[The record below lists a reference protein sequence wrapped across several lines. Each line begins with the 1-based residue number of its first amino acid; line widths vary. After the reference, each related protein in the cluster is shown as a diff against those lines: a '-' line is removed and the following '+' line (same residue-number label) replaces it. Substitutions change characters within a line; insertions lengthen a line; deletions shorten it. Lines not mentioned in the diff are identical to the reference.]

1 MGSVRIEKVQEL
13 IKQQASEIIMREVKD
28 PRIGFVTVT
37 KVDVSSDLHNAKL
50 FVSIL
55 GSDKQI
61 EDTWKGLNSSI
72 AFIRRELA
80 HRIRLKF
87 IPEIKFFMD
96 TSLEYSAHIQ
106 KLLIEVNKK
115 EAQKEKEDEAAK

>member
-1 MGSVRIEKVQEL
+1 MGSVRVEKIQEL
-13 IKQQASEIIMREVKD
+13 IKQETSEIIMRELKD

-37 KVDVSSDLHNAKL
+37 EVDVSSDLRNAKL
-50 FVSIL
+50 YVSIL

-61 EDTWKGLNSSI
+61 EDTWKGLNSSLG
-72 AFIRRELA
+72 FIRRELA

-87 IPEIKFFMD
+87 IPDIKFLMD

-106 KLLIEVNKK
+106 ELLIKV
-115 EAQKEKEDEAAK
+115 QKEEEKSHGSNT

>member
-1 MGSVRIEKVQEL
+1 MMGSVRVEKIQEL
-13 IKQQASEIIMREVKD
+13 IKQEASEIIMRELKD

-37 KVDVSSDLHNAKL
+37 EVDVSSDLRNAKL
-50 FVSIL
+50 YVSIL

-61 EDTWKGLNSSI
+61 EDTWKGLNSSLG
-72 AFIRRELA
+72 FIRRELA

-87 IPEIKFFMD
+87 IPEIKFLMD

-106 KLLIEVNKK
+106 ELLIKVQKDEEDKK
-115 EAQKEKEDEAAK
+115 

>member
-1 MGSVRIEKVQEL
+1 MGSVRVEKIQEL
-13 IKQQASEIIMREVKD
+13 IKQETSEIIMRELKD

-37 KVDVSSDLHNAKL
+37 EVDVSSDLRNAKL
-50 FVSIL
+50 YVSIL

-61 EDTWKGLNSSI
+61 EETWKGLNSSLG
-72 AFIRRELA
+72 FIRRELA

-87 IPEIKFFMD
+87 IPDIKFLMD

-106 KLLIEVNKK
+106 ELLIKV
-115 EAQKEKEDEAAK
+115 QKEEEKSHGSNT

>member
-1 MGSVRIEKVQEL
+1 MGSVRVEKIQEL
-13 IKQQASEIIMREVKD
+13 IKQEASEIIMRELKD

-37 KVDVSSDLHNAKL
+37 EVDVSSDLRNAKL
-50 FVSIL
+50 YVSIL

-61 EDTWKGLNSSI
+61 EDTWKGLNSSLG
-72 AFIRRELA
+72 FIRRELA

-96 TSLEYSAHIQ
+96 TSLKYSAHIQ
-106 KLLIEVNKK
+106 ELLIKV
-115 EAQKEKEDEAAK
+115 QKDEEKSHGSNV

>member
-13 IKQQASEIIMREVKD
+13 IKQEASEIIMRELKD
-28 PRIGFVTVT
+28 PRIGFVTIT
-37 KVDVSSDLHNAKL
+37 EVDVSSDLHNAKL
-50 FVSIL
+50 YVSIL

-61 EDTWKGLNSSI
+61 EDTWKGLNSSLG
-72 AFIRRELA
+72 FIRREVA

-87 IPEIKFFMD
+87 IPDITVLMD

-106 KLLIEVNKK
+106 ELLIKV
-115 EAQKEKEDEAAK
+115 QKEEEKSHGSNT

>member
-1 MGSVRIEKVQEL
+1 MGSVRVEKIQEL
-13 IKQQASEIIMREVKD
+13 IKQETSEIIMRELKD

-37 KVDVSSDLHNAKL
+37 EVDVSSDLRNAKL
-50 FVSIL
+50 YVSIL

-61 EDTWKGLNSSI
+61 EETWKGLNSSLG
-72 AFIRRELA
+72 FIRREIA

-87 IPEIKFFMD
+87 IPDIKFLMD

-106 KLLIEVNKK
+106 ELLIKV
-115 EAQKEKEDEAAK
+115 QKEEEKSHGSNT

>member
-13 IKQQASEIIMREVKD
+13 IKQEASEIIMRELKD
-28 PRIGFVTVT
+28 PRIGFVTIT
-37 KVDVSSDLHNAKL
+37 EVDVSSDLHNAKL
-50 FVSIL
+50 YVSIL

-61 EDTWKGLNSSI
+61 ENTWKGLNSSLG
-72 AFIRRELA
+72 FIRRELA

-96 TSLEYSAHIQ
+96 TSLQYSAHIQ
-106 KLLIEVNKK
+106 ELLIKVQKDEEKK
-115 EAQKEKEDEAAK
+115 